1 MISLSTAVFIY
12 KKYVSKTVMK
22 GEKLLRVEKV
32 LILEGGGSLDP
43 IFISKSIMFNFTEN
57 V

>member
-1 MISLSTAVFIY
+1 
-12 KKYVSKTVMK
+12 MK